1 MITLSKAFG
10 GDMRRRD
17 FIGASVSVFFTRA
30 CFAQGVGNI
39 ARVGYLSPA
48 ASRTP
53 ADAAFEDALRG
64 HGWIADQNIRI
75 DYRYSAGQQD
85 STDALTAEIINSAPD
100 IIVTWGPTFALA
112 AKRATT
118 RIPVVFFVLTDPVAW
133 GLVRSYAH
141 PEGNVTGI
149 TTFAS
154 NQIIA
159 KFLALSREAVPSLRH
174 LAVLFSTEQMV
185 NSEHKAAMAAAGRSL
200 AIELDEIEVGVPS
213 DIAGGV
219 RAAKD
224 HGADALFVWPTGFAF
239 SFVKQISDAALTNRL
254 PSVHPYTEGALAGG
268 LLGYGPDFTE
278 EARRGA
284 SYVDKILRGDLPSS
298 LPVEQISKYRLVL
311 NLKTAKALGLTIPP
325 SLLVRAD
332 EVIE

>member
-1 MITLSKAFG
+1 
-10 GDMRRRD
+10 MRRRE
-17 FIGASVSVFFTRA
+17 FITLAAGMAVWPLA
-30 CFAQGVGNI
+30 AHAQQQSQKPVRI
-39 ARVGYLSPA
+39 GYLSPA

-75 DYRYSAGQQD
+75 DYRYSAGRQD
-85 STDALTAEIINSAPD
+85 TTDALTAEIINSPPD
-100 IIVTWGPTFALA
+100 IIVAWGPTFALA

-154 NQIIA
+154 NEIIA
-159 KFLALSREAVPSLRH
+159 KFLARSREAVPSLTR

-200 AIELDEIEVGVPS
+200 AIELDQIEVGVPS
-213 DIAGGV
+213 DIAGAV
-219 RAAKD
+219 RRAKD
-224 HGADALFVWPTGFAF
+224 HGAEALFVWPTGFAF
-239 SFVKQISDAALTNRL
+239 SFAKQISDAALANRL
-254 PSVHPYTEGALAGG
+254 PSVHPYIEGALAGG

-284 SYVDKILRGDLPSS
+284 AYVDKILKGDLPSS

-311 NLKTAKALGLTIPP
+311 NLRTAKALGLTIPP
-325 SLLVRAD
+325 SLLVLAD